1 MSENASSP
9 SSFLKSA
16 ATASSR
22 IWQDAAMT
30 LVSLRPVRRLILG
43 AAAAIGLAAA
53 GSGPGPLTAQVQ
65 QSPLPRGAGGTE
77 VVFEIRTSPERAGGA
92 TEDQITIL
100 FSNTSSEQQR
110 TPPHPLF
117 GDDILAEF
125 SFSGRDARAGST
137 LTLSRVVPDTSF
149 LNARY
154 LRVVNHGGDAWAGD
168 SLSLRVGSRPLLDRQ
183 SMYPRRGA
191 GAEAGIQKYN
201 ASQWYER
208 VYWEVDFQRAR
219 AGRTAR

>member
-1 MSENASSP
+1 MTVASWH
-9 SSFLKSA
+9 LA
-16 ATASSR
+16 
-22 IWQDAAMT
+22 
-30 LVSLRPVRRLILG
+30 RRLILV
-43 AAAAIGLAAA
+43 AAAAVGLAAA
-53 GSGPGPLTAQVQ
+53 GSRHGALTAAQVQ
-65 QSPLPRGAGGTE
+65 QSALPRGAGGTE

-110 TPPHPLF
+110 TPPRPLF

-137 LTLSRVVPDTSF
+137 LTLRRVVPDTSF

-168 SLSLRVGSRPLLDRQ
+168 SLSLRVGSRPVLDRQ

-219 AGRTAR
+219 AGRAAR